1 MNTFSLEIIASDK
14 KFFSGRANAIVL
26 PTPDGEVAVMA
37 HHQNMLMAVVPG
49 TARFEPA
56 DSPGVKTSV
65 VVSSGFAEVIR
76 CWCSPRSGR
85 RISMCFGRRK
95 PRSGPRSSFARSR
108 ASRSITGASWRWPG
122 PCRAYARGVRGM
134 RLIEAMHRSCAQSI
148 RGFVGKN
155 GKAPGWIGWPELF
168 LCAESPRKTILPY
181 GKTKGGMV

>member
-65 VVSSGFAEVIR
+65 VVSSGFAEVINNR
-76 CWCSPRSGR
+76 VKVLVLTAERPED
-85 RISMCFGRRK
+85 IDVL
-95 PRSGPRSSFARSR
+95 R
-108 ASRSITGASWRWPG
+108 AKEAQERAKEQLRQKQSIEE
-122 PCRAYARGVRGM
+122 Y
-134 RLIEAMHRSCAQSI
+134 HRSKLALARAMSRI
-148 RGFVGKN
+148 RAG
-155 GKAPGWIGWPELF
+155 
-168 LCAESPRKTILPY
+168 S
-181 GKTKGGMV
+181 KGHEIN